1 LALLGE
7 GAMGKV
13 YLAKNLE
20 LGRKE
25 AIKVLKPELA
35 EDSRFAARFRREAR
49 ATSRLYHP
57 NIVTLYGAGTL
68 PGGGLFISMEY
79 VDGAPIESLLQEQES
94 GLPVP
99 RALTIVC
106 QLASA
111 LEHAHSR
118 GVVHRDLKP
127 ANIML
132 VERRGQEDRVKVL
145 DFGVAKIISPEYQES
160 LRVSQEGVIFGT
172 PLYMAPE
179 QFYEKSNDP
188 RSDVYAIGCVVF
200 ELLTGVPPFTGKISE
215 IVLAHTDRPAPSPTE
230 YTDDISPELEEVVLR
245 CLAKDPDDRFQTSGD
260 LLAALVPLH
269 PDYREE
275 PAEDSDV
282 PVPDL
287 ADYDLY
293 DTARIKVQ
301 DVLEASERQAEAGD
315 LHATD
320 KVHWFERA
328 DIPEEQR
335 HDIEDALRDLG
346 AQLLSLDES
355 GTYQTRLGGVLSEV
369 RTLEEQLQ
377 HCATDRRALLERR
390 RRVEVEAAEQ
400 LERLAHA
407 IRELEAEMPNS
418 SHVADIAF
426 QVTALRG
433 RLREVQT
440 ENEVVMARL
449 EQSHDEIVVRRSRL
463 KEEKRSAYGRLAL
476 TVDEL
481 AQHHGEELGVLLEHY
496 QSLCELYAP

>member
-1 LALLGE
+1 
-7 GAMGKV
+7 MGKV

-57 NIVTLYGAGTL
+57 NIVALYGAGTL
-68 PGGGLFISMEY
+68 PSGGLFISMEY
-79 VDGAPIESLLQEQES
+79 VDGAPLESLLQEQEN
-94 GLPVP
+94 GLPIP

-132 VERRGQEDRVKVL
+132 VERRGHEDRVKVL

-179 QFYEKSNDP
+179 QFYDKSSDP
-188 RSDVYAIGCVVF
+188 RSDIYAIGCIVF

-215 IVLAHTDRPAPSPTE
+215 IVLAHTDKAPPSPTE
-230 YTDDISPELEEVVLR
+230 YADDITPELEEVVLR
-245 CLAKDPDDRFQTSGD
+245 CLAKDPDDRFQTAGD

-275 PAEDSDV
+275 SAENSDV

-287 ADYDLY
+287 SDYDLY
-293 DTARIKVQ
+293 DTARMRVQ
-301 DVLEASERQAEAGD
+301 DVLDEVEDSESSGD
-315 LHATD
+315 PQPTD
-320 KVHWFERA
+320 KVHWFEHA

-346 AQLLSLDES
+346 EQLLSLDQS
-355 GTYQTRLGGVLSEV
+355 GRHRTRLSKVLAEV
-369 RTLEEQLQ
+369 QALEEQLQ
-377 HCATDRRALLERR
+377 HCATDRRALLEGKRR
-390 RRVEVEAAEQ
+390 AELEAAEQ

-407 IRELEAEMPNS
+407 IRELEAELPNS
-418 SHVADIAF
+418 SNVTDLAF
-426 QVTALRG
+426 QVSALRA

-449 EQSHDEIVVRRSRL
+449 EQNQDEIAVRRSRL
-463 KEEKRSAYGRLAL
+463 KDEKRSAYGRLAL
-476 TVDEL
+476 VVDEL
-481 AQHHGEELGVLLEHY
+481 APHHVEALDGLLEHY
-496 QSLCELYAP
+496 QTLCELYAP